1 MEAAG
6 SEARIGCGKALNE
19 NSCKSVKCELFNDN
33 FQNYKNYNIPKA
45 QLVIADLP
53 YRLEEKAYASNP
65 VWYNDGDNSN
75 GESKHAHSSFFPS
88 DDYFN
93 IVEYFAFCNR
103 LLRKDKEGSGKEER
117 IGKSQKRKSQSG
129 AMICFCS
136 FQQYQFLVDTA
147 AKYGFPNS
155 QPIFFIKDYSA
166 QVLKANMKIVGATEM
181 AVVFWRDR
189 LPKFNN
195 DGKMVFDWF
204 KWERDPKGIPKVHPT
219 QKPQSILRRLIE
231 IFTDEGDIV
240 IDPVAGSGSTLL
252 AAKSMGRNSYGFEI
266 SKEFYAKAMNEVLGM
281 GNKVNDAVAK
291 RFIPDNPQISLF

>member
-1 MEAAG
+1 M
-6 SEARIGCGKALNE
+6 
-19 NSCKSVKCELFNDN
+19 VKCELYNDN

-53 YRLEEKAYASNP
+53 YRLADKAYASNP
-65 VWYNDGDNSN
+65 MWYNGGDNEK
-75 GESKHAHSSFFPS
+75 GESKCAHSSFFPS

-103 LLRKDKEGSGKEER
+103 LLRKDKEGNDKDER

-129 AMICFCS
+129 AMICFCA

-147 AKYGFPNS
+147 TKYGFPNS

-166 QVLKANMKIVGATEM
+166 QVLKANMKVVGATEM

-195 DGKMVFDWF
+195 DGKMIFDWF
-204 KWERDPKGIPKVHPT
+204 KWERDGVNVPKVHPT
-219 QKPQSILRRLIE
+219 QKPQSVLRRLIE
-231 IFTDEGDIV
+231 IYTDEGDIV

-252 AAKSMGRNSYGFEI
+252 AAKSLGRNSYGFEI
-266 SKEFYAKAMNEVLGM
+266 SKEFYAKAMNEMLCQGD
-281 GNKVNDAVAK
+281 KVTDIVS
-291 RFIPDNPQISLF
+291 RRYIPKKEQISLFD

>member
-1 MEAAG
+1 M
-6 SEARIGCGKALNE
+6 
-19 NSCKSVKCELFNDN
+19 FNDN

-53 YRLEEKAYASNP
+53 YRLADKAYASNP
-65 VWYNDGDNSN
+65 TWYNDGDNAN

-88 DDYFN
+88 DEYFN

-103 LLRKDKEGSGKEER
+103 LLRKDKEAGGGVEKEER
-117 IGKSQKRKSQSG
+117 LGKSQKRKSQSG
-129 AMICFCS
+129 AMICFCA
-136 FQQYQFLVDTA
+136 FQQYQYLVDTA

-166 QVLKANMKIVGATEM
+166 QVLKANMKVVGATEM
-181 AVVFWRDR
+181 AVIFWRDR

-204 KWERDPKGIPKVHPT
+204 KWERDPASVPKVHPT

-231 IFTDEGDIV
+231 IYTDPGDVV
-240 IDPVAGSGSTLL
+240 IDPVAGSGSTLF
-252 AAKSMGRNSYGFEI
+252 AARAMNRHSYGFEI
-266 SKEFYAKAMNEVLGM
+266 SKEFYAKAMSEMLSQSYKIED
-281 GNKVNDAVAK
+281 KVARRYIKETNQFD
-291 RFIPDNPQISLF
+291 LFSELENCSNY